1 MEQTRLTEYRTRYLE
16 VLEQAFPD
24 VFIYH
29 FPEIGTGVCVGI
41 KITGIGNAEFA
52 VSIASETEI
61 LYRYDV
67 AEYHVLRRFS
77 NDMVLPMQY
86 SRDWKE
92 NTFNTLGE
100 CARSIAHSIVARY

>member
-1 MEQTRLTEYRTRYLE
+1 MEQTYLTEYQTRYLE
-16 VLEQAFPD
+16 LLEQEFSN
-24 VFIYH
+24 VLIYH

-67 AEYHVLRRFS
+67 AEFHVLRRFS

-86 SRDWKE
+86 SRNWKE
-92 NTFNTLGE
+92 KDFNTLGD
-100 CARSIAHSIVARY
+100 CARNIAHSIVARY

>member
-1 MEQTRLTEYRTRYLE
+1 MEQTRLTKDQTRYFE
-16 VLEQAFPD
+16 FLEQEFFD
-24 VFIYH
+24 VLMYH

-41 KITGIGNAEFA
+41 KVTGIGNAQFA

-77 NDMVLPMQY
+77 NDMVLPLQF
-86 SRDWKE
+86 SSNWKE
-92 NTFNTLGE
+92 NDFNTLGDT
-100 CARSIAHSIVARY
+100 ARGIAHSIVARY

>member
-1 MEQTRLTEYRTRYLE
+1 MEQTRLTENQSLHLE
-16 VLEQAFPD
+16 ILEMEFHDVLIF
-24 VFIYH
+24 H

-41 KITGIGNAEFA
+41 KITGVGNAQFA
-52 VSIASETEI
+52 VSIASETET

-77 NDMVLPMQY
+77 NDMVLPMQF
-86 SRDWKE
+86 SSNWKE
-92 NTFNTLGE
+92 KDFNTLGD